1 MISAASIFVFLL
13 AWYLSYAI
21 ISRIIDSCHHL
32 FNFYLYPTED
42 KILCSS
48 SVRRSLKLPKS
59 PRLEVYP
66 LLDTVESFIQ
76 KTESTVE
83 WQEYQGLLLGETLS
97 NAIKRSHILL
107 S

>member
-21 ISRIIDSCHHL
+21 VSRIIDSCHHL
-32 FNFYLYPTED
+32 FNFYLYPAGD

-48 SVRRSLKLPKS
+48 SVGQSSKLPKS

-66 LLDTVESFIQ
+66 LLDTVEIFIQ

-83 WQEYQGLLLGETLS
+83 W
-97 NAIKRSHILL
+97 
-107 S
+107 